1 MFLLS
6 HIVITPSSNFPYR
19 IGEYHRAMWA
29 RLGKFD
35 DLSCASLAS
44 KHAWD
49 ASVAYERAYVFGKR
63 HSPPTD
69 PVVLGLCNSLA
80 MITWDLLRDKHRSCA
95 ILEGA
100 IKEVAPDM
108 IPHLSDESRS
118 AFQSLQKTLQAMKR
132 EEPHWTLITSATVC
146 SKI

>member
-1 MFLLS
+1 MQ
-6 HIVITPSSNFPYR
+6 
-19 IGEYHRAMWA
+19 A

-35 DLSCASLAS
+35 DPLCDSLAS

-49 ASVAYERAYVFGKR
+49 ASVAYGKAYVFGKR

-80 MITWDLLRDKHRSCA
+80 VITWDLLRDKHRSCA

-100 IKEVAPDM
+100 IKEVTPDM
-108 IPHLSDESRS
+108 IPHLSDESRL
-118 AFQSLQKTLQAMKR
+118 AFWELEETLQAMKR
-132 EEPHWTLITSATVC
+132 EEPHWATVT
-146 SKI
+146 SPTL